1 MKLAELET
9 NNIKKEPSDESR
21 IAKLEKA
28 LNDVI
33 SENKKFKDI
42 IKDHEKE
49 INNLRT
55 KVKMKGDI
63 VNDLNKHVKE
73 IKPIQGGG
81 QKRLRASSSLNY
93 ERNNHR
99 MRL

>member
-42 IKDHEKE
+42 VIKDHEKE
-49 INNLRT
+49 INNLRS

-63 VNDLNKHVKE
+63 E
-73 IKPIQGGG
+73 
-81 QKRLRASSSLNY
+81 Y
-93 ERNNHR
+93 CE
-99 MRL
+99 

>member
-1 MKLAELET
+1 MKLAELEN

-42 IKDHEKE
+42 VIKDHEKE
-49 INNLRT
+49 INNLRS

-63 VNDLNKHVKE
+63 E
-73 IKPIQGGG
+73 
-81 QKRLRASSSLNY
+81 Y
-93 ERNNHR
+93 CE
-99 MRL
+99 